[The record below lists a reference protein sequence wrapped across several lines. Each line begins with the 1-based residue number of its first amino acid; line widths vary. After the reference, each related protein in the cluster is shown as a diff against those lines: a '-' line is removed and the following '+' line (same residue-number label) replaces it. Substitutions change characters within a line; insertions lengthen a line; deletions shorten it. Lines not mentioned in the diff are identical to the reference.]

1 MYLPHW
7 VKTHLKEIK
16 KMQKFFKNRAINTV
30 CETLRCPNRG
40 SCYKEPVA
48 TFMILGSI
56 CTRDCLFCNAKKGMP
71 FHVDKSE
78 PERIALA
85 VKELKLK
92 YAVITSPTRDDL
104 FDGGAKHFFETVR
117 EIKKHNSNTLVEV
130 LVPDFKGRHDSIKI
144 VIESGI
150 NVFAHNIETV
160 RRLHGSVRKAEYLR
174 SLNVLAFAKKTNSD
188 IFVKSGFMLGLGE
201 TKNEIKETLKD
212 LRESGCDIVTIGQY
226 LQPSKKAIPVV
237 EYIKPEVFEEI
248 GQMAVLMGFKAVLS
262 GPLIRSSTK
271 AYETY
276 SAVKEGRYGK
286 L

>member
-1 MYLPHW
+1 
-7 VKTHLKEIK
+7 
-16 KMQKFFKNRAINTV
+16 MQRFFKNRDINTV

-48 TFMILGSI
+48 TFMILGNI
-56 CTRDCLFCNAKKGMP
+56 CTRNCLFCNAEKGIP
-71 FHVDKSE
+71 FPVDKSE
-78 PERIALA
+78 PERIAFT

-92 YAVITSPTRDDL
+92 YAVITSPARDDL
-104 FDGGAKHFFETVR
+104 FDGGARHFFETVK
-117 EIKKHNSNTLVEV
+117 EIKKHNFNTLVEV
-130 LVPDFKGRHDSIKI
+130 LVPDFKGRYDSIKI

-160 RRLHGSVRKAEYLR
+160 RRLHGYVRKAEYSR
-174 SLNVLAFAKKTNSD
+174 SLNVLSLAKKINSD

-201 TKNEIKETLKD
+201 TKDEIKETLRD
-212 LRESGCDIVTIGQY
+212 LRDSGCDILTIGQY
-226 LQPSKKAIPVV
+226 LRPSKKAIPVV

-248 GQMAVLMGFKAVLS
+248 GQLAVSMGFKAVLS

-276 SAVKEGRYGK
+276 LAVKEGRYGK